1 MVTVVFG
8 ARGNVGRHVL
18 AGLRAAGEDVRP
30 TSRDPDD
37 PALTAADLDRPE
49 TLPAAL
55 RGARKVF
62 LYARPD
68 HAEDFVAA
76 AEEAGVRHVVL
87 LSSVSVLGRDAAT
100 NPIALRHRAVETAL
114 ESSRLDWTFIRPGM
128 FATNTLW
135 WWREPV
141 RAGGPIRL
149 PYPESL
155 TAPVYEKDLAAIAV
169 TALTGAGHEGRAYT
183 VHGARTL
190 TLREKLDH
198 IGDAIGRPITV
209 EEIPLDQ
216 ARDELAARMPP
227 DAAEI
232 TLRIWTA
239 GAERT
244 PPTNDAVERIT
255 GRPAQTFA
263 AWARDHAEDFRPAS
277 A

>member
-1 MVTVVFG
+1 MLTVVFG

-30 TSRDPDD
+30 TSRRPGGQEFV
-37 PALTAADLDRPE
+37 AADLERPE
-49 TLPAAL
+49 TLPRAL
-55 RGARKVF
+55 EGARKVF
-62 LYARPD
+62 LYAHPD
-68 HAEDFVAA
+68 HADGFVAA

-87 LSSVSVLGRDAAT
+87 LSSSSVVARDADT

-114 ESSRLDWTFIRPGM
+114 ENSRLDWTFIRPGM

-155 TAPVYEKDLAAIAV
+155 TAPVHEKDLAEIAV
-169 TALTGAGHEGRAYT
+169 TALTGQGHEGAAYT
-183 VHGARTL
+183 VHGAKAL
-190 TLREKLDH
+190 TLREKLGH
-198 IGDAIGRPITV
+198 IGDAIGRRIPV
-209 EEIPLDQ
+209 EEIPVEQ
-216 ARDELAARMPP
+216 ARDELAATMAPH
-227 DAAEI
+227 AAEI

-239 GAERT
+239 GAKRT

-263 AWARDHAEDFRPAS
+263 EWARDHADDFRPA
-277 A
+277 